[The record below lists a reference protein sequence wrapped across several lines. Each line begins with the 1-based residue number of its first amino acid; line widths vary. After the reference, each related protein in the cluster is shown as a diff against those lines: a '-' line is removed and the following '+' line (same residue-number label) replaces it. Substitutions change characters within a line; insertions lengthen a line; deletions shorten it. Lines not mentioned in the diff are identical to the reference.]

1 MDKLHGLFPG
11 LDIGDTDDEDDVLFD
26 ASQVV
31 NDSVQASY

>member
-11 LDIGDTDDEDDVLFD
+11 LDIGDTDDEDHVLFD
-26 ASQVV
+26 ASQAV